1 MATDDAVTPIRAS
14 PVGTMDA
21 AASAC
26 SAPSSSIAP
35 EGAPQLGGGAPAEDG
50 SCGEEEEARPR
61 QACSICGYRKRFSH
75 DKHNAG
81 TCGSRSRECLSS
93 PTVPVDFRAEPC
105 PCSIAAKKTCPKTA
119 VCISISFLFCGRDV
133 YLSCLLDL
141 VFSRFV
147 VRRQFL
153 TLVSLSLSLAH
164 QCYSISA
171 TGAAQLHTFL

>member
-14 PVGTMDA
+14 PVGTTDA
-21 AASAC
+21 AASGS

-50 SCGEEEEARPR
+50 SCGEEEEARPG
-61 QACSICGYRKRFSH
+61 QASSVCAYRKRFSR

-81 TCGSRSRECLSS
+81 TCGARSRECLSS
-93 PTVPVDFRAEPC
+93 PTVSVEVRAEHC
-105 PCSIAAKKTCPKTA
+105 PCSISTKKTFPKTA
-119 VCISISFLFCGRDV
+119 VCVSIPFFFCGRDV
-133 YLSCLLDL
+133 YLSCLLEL

-153 TLVSLSLSLAH
+153 TLVSLSLSLPH
-164 QCYSISA
+164 QCYWISA
-171 TGAAQLHTFL
+171 SGAAQLYTLL